1 MRWESL
7 LLLELC
13 DSVTDMAVDFVGNA
27 TKEILKHSALS
38 ALISAVSLP
47 IALVN
52 VANMIDGAW
61 TLAVER
67 SEEAGVEFADIF
79 VSRGAG
85 RRPIML
91 VGFSMGAWAVYACLK
106 RLVVLQEEW
115 EASDRR
121 DGRREPAS
129 VVEDA
134 AVMGRPNPGSPASW
148 RVIRGVV
155 AGRLVNCYSTRAWIV
170 GLMFQYKR
178 PAGLGRAACG
188 TSPVDVAGV

>member
-13 DSVTDMAVDFVGNA
+13 DLVTDMAVDFVGNA

-85 RRPIML
+85 RRPITL

-121 DGRREPAS
+121 DGRRETAS

-134 AVMGRPNPGSPASW
+134 VVMGRPNHVSPASW
-148 RVIRGVV
+148 RAI
-155 AGRLVNCYSTRAWIV
+155 VNCYLTRAWIV

-178 PAGLGRAACG
+178 PAGLGRTACG

>member
-1 MRWESL
+1 MRGTPTQSQAL
-7 LLLELC
+7 IKGHV
-13 DSVTDMAVDFVGNA
+13 SP
-27 TKEILKHSALS
+27 ILKHSALS

-115 EASDRR
+115 EALD
-121 DGRREPAS
+121 
-129 VVEDA
+129 
-134 AVMGRPNPGSPASW
+134 
-148 RVIRGVV
+148 
-155 AGRLVNCYSTRAWIV
+155 
-170 GLMFQYKR
+170 
-178 PAGLGRAACG
+178 
-188 TSPVDVAGV
+188 TSSCSLN